1 MGRRRSWTI
10 VFVPDDETG
19 PRQVT
24 LGPGSVR
31 LLTILVVLLIVIL
44 GFGVATYW
52 RVARVAIETT
62 AVKEQ
67 NRQLQAQVET
77 VWELERL
84 MADLLETDYKL
95 RTQLGI
101 EFPEDWPGYNY
112 QLGPEIAPDTGGER
126 PAGTLPEGTIAES
139 GAEEERALLFVMPV
153 TQGWPSA
160 EFGSGEG
167 ASAAAHTGI
176 DFAARTGTPIRAAA
190 DGQVVFAGMDD
201 RYGYLLEIRHSTRL
215 STRYGHCQRL
225 LVRQDQLVKR
235 GDIIAYVGST
245 GRVTTGPHLHFEVL
259 RNGRPVNPR
268 DYLPSF

>member
-1 MGRRRSWTI
+1 MARRRSWTI
-10 VFVPDDETG
+10 VFVPDDEAGT
-19 PRQVT
+19 RQIR
-24 LGPGSVR
+24 LGPGALR
-31 LLTILVVLLIVIL
+31 LLVSLIAVFVVIL

-52 RVARVAIETT
+52 RVARVALETA
-62 AVKEQ
+62 AVREE

-84 MADLLETDYKL
+84 MADILETDYKL

-112 QLGPEIAPDTGGER
+112 QLEPETAGGPGDGSGNVSLPDRPGGE
-126 PAGTLPEGTIAES
+126 AAER
-139 GAEEERALLFVMPV
+139 EERTILFVMPV
-153 TQGWPSA
+153 TQGWPTA
-160 EFGSGEG
+160 EFRESEG
-167 ASAAAHTGI
+167 AAGSAHTGI

-190 DGQVVFAGMDD
+190 DGQIVFAGMDE
-201 RYGYLLEIRHSTRL
+201 RYGYLVEIRHTSRL
-215 STRYGHCQRL
+215 ATRYGHCQRL
-225 LVRQDQLVKR
+225 VVRQDELVKK

-259 RNGRPVNPR
+259 RNGRAVNPR